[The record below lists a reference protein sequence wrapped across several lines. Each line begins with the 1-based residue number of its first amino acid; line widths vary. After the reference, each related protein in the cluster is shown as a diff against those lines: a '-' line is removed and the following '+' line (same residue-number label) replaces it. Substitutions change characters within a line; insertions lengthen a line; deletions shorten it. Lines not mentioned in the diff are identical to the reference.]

1 MSDDKTSDV
10 SRDLI
15 ATLEACAERL
25 QGIRKEAELGLTLL
39 DMAIETVSRV
49 RALPSSTD
57 VLRDLL
63 KAHHDRLAQTILSGR
78 QPEGMTAEPSFG
90 FRMDPQQR
98 VARIGRRRIPLTPSE
113 YQVLELLW
121 EQMPSPVSR
130 KALLDRL
137 YGGQHETTE
146 SVIDMFI
153 FKIRQ
158 KLRNA
163 GCTDASIKGIRG
175 LGWVLDLGEPSDVHT
190 QLNEMDEQS

>member
-1 MSDDKTSDV
+1 MTDDRGKDV

-25 QGIRKEAELGLTLL
+25 HGIRKEAELGLTLL
-39 DMAIETVSRV
+39 NMAIETVGNIRSV
-49 RALPSSTD
+49 PSSTD
-57 VLRDLL
+57 VLKDLL
-63 KAHHDRLAQTILSGR
+63 KTHHDRLAQTILSAR
-78 QPEGMTAEPSFG
+78 PPEGEAIDPGFK

-121 EQMPSPVSR
+121 EHMPSPVSR
-130 KALLDRL
+130 RTLLDHL

-175 LGWVLDLGEPSDVHT
+175 LGWVLELGEPGEVLAEASET
-190 QLNEMDEQS
+190 GENP